1 MYNFL
6 EVLTISLMH
15 LHDAH
20 PFAHYVASC
29 LHRIERAE
37 LCRYKLKQ
45 LCPVADSSGWNGVS
59 GRKKKKGEGVNE
71 WMKWKLRSPLDR
83 EASGW
88 PSPCSK

>member
-59 GRKKKKGEGVNE
+59 GRKKKGGRGKRVDEV
-71 WMKWKLRSPLDR
+71 
-83 EASGW
+83 EAEISFGQGGIW
-88 PSPCSK
+88 VAFSL